1 MENERRRGGHTGAS
15 YERERER
22 EKRRTHD
29 ASTYVSTST
38 GFSFEASLNESFARG
53 FTLRDFK
60 CIVSN
65 EDSMRGFLILS
76 LVVGSVY
83 IADDAIFYL
92 RQNSNIPWY
101 YNN

>member
-1 MENERRRGGHTGAS
+1 VILVCILELAM
-15 YERERER
+15 RERER
-22 EKRRTHD
+22 EKKEGAHD

-83 IADDAIFYL
+83 IADAIFCAKQQFKYTMVL
-92 RQNSNIPWY
+92 
-101 YNN
+101 